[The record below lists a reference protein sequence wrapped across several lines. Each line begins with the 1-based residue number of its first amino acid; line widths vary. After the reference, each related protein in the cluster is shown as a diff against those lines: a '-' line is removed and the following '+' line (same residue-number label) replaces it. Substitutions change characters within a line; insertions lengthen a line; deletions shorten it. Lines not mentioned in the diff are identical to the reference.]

1 MTAVRIGLIADT
13 HMPARCRALPP
24 AVFDALRGVDLLLH
38 AGDVGELWVLDRLS
52 AIAPVIAVHGNDHG
66 PDEAR
71 ELPYQQIIGVHGQ
84 RILLTHSHYPDRAE
98 EMEARKSDDWAPKL
112 ARRIAMGRRAGARIV
127 VFGHIHIPLT
137 YEEDG
142 ILLINPGAIAA
153 PNAEMRQ
160 RVRSVAILTIDDDGA
175 PSVAHIDLAQ
185 PELPFV
191 PRIDWEAGFR
201 AAHKQFGLSI
211 LAPDLA
217 ADFSRFFHLVRQV
230 APETGLAAHLHLAHQ
245 CWAGERS
252 VITRADLIRA
262 VDADAAI
269 PTDAKAQILALL
281 RHEA

>member
-1 MTAVRIGLIADT
+1 
-13 HMPARCRALPP
+13 
-24 AVFDALRGVDLLLH
+24 
-38 AGDVGELWVLDRLS
+38 VLDQLS

-98 EMEARKSDDWAPKL
+98 EMEARRSDDWAPKL
-112 ARRIAMGRRAGARIV
+112 GRRIAMGRRAGAWIV

-137 YEEDG
+137 YEDDG

-153 PNAEMRQ
+153 PNAETRQ
-160 RVRSVAILTIDDDGA
+160 RVQSVAILTVGDDGA

-185 PELPFV
+185 PDQPFV
-191 PRIDWEAGFR
+191 PRIDWDAGFR
-201 AAHKQFGLSI
+201 AAHAQFGASI

-217 ADFSRFFHLVRQV
+217 ADFSWLFQLVRQI
-230 APETGLAAHLHLAHQ
+230 APETGIAAYLHLAHQ

-262 VDADAAI
+262 VDTDAAI
-269 PTDAKAQILALL
+269 PNDARAQILAML
-281 RHEA
+281 RHDV